1 MRDDLLLYYERELT
15 FLRQMGAEFAA
26 KYPKIASRLVLEAD
40 KCEDPHVERMLEA
53 FAFLAAR
60 VHLKID
66 DEFPEITEALLG
78 ILYPHYLR
86 PIPSMSV
93 AQFHLDPEQVTPRT
107 GLRLE
112 RGAVL
117 NSRPVNGVPCK
128 FRTGYD
134 ITFWPLDVVAAEW
147 KTPDRLQPAIRSSE
161 AVAALRLELHCR
173 GDVTFSK
180 LALRSLRFYLSG
192 ESNLIHTL
200 YELLCNNAVQVIVRD
215 PSPKPKMQPVYLT
228 GDSIRAVGFAEN
240 EGLLPYPRR
249 SFLGYRLL
257 QEYFTFPQKFFF
269 VDFTG
274 LEKISGANRE
284 ETPGKPPEGEAG
296 FGGKIEII
304 VLISQ
309 FERSDRRQM
318 LELGVS
324 AKTFR
329 LGCSPIINLFRQ
341 TAEPILLD
349 HAHYEYPVVPDV
361 SRRNATEIF
370 EITEVVSANPQAQ
383 EVVRFEPFYSFRHG
397 MSRNKTQAFWK
408 AARRP
413 SGWRDDEGT
422 EVFLSLVDLSA
433 RPVQANVDTLT
444 VRTICSN
451 RDLPAR
457 LPFGN
462 EAGDFEL
469 EGALALKR
477 IVALI
482 EPTDTLRPPMAKD
495 SLWRLVSQLSLN
507 YLSLVEEGRE
517 ALQEILRL
525 YNFTGSTYSER
536 QIAGLINVSSRRHF
550 ARVVSDDG
558 VAFARGM
565 QVDLEF
571 DEEQFVG
578 GGVYL
583 FAAVLEYFLG
593 LYVSVN
599 SFSQL
604 RVRTS
609 QRKEMLR
616 QWPPRAGRKTLQ

>member
-1 MRDDLLLYYERELT
+1 VRDDLLLYYERELT
-15 FLRQMGAEFAA
+15 FLRQMATEFAA
-26 KYPKIASRLVLEAD
+26 KYPKIASRLVLEPD

-53 FAFLAAR
+53 FAFLAGR

-66 DEFPEITEALLG
+66 DEFPEITESLLG
-78 ILYPHYLR
+78 ILYPNYLR

-93 AQFHLDPEQVTPRT
+93 AEFHVDSEQVTPET
-107 GLRLE
+107 GLKLE
-112 RGAVL
+112 RGSVL

-128 FRTGYD
+128 FRTCYD
-134 ITFWPLDVVAAEW
+134 VTFWPVEVAEAEW
-147 KTPDRLQPAIRSSE
+147 KTPDRLQPAIKSSD
-161 AVAALRLELHCR
+161 AVAAVRLDLRCP
-173 GDVTFSK
+173 GDLTFSK
-180 LALRSLRFYLSG
+180 LSLSSLRFYLSG
-192 ESNLIHTL
+192 ESNLVHSL
-200 YELLCNNAVQVIVRD
+200 YELLCNNCAQIIVRD
-215 PSPKPKMQPVYLT
+215 PTPKSRVPQVVLP
-228 GDSIRAVGFAEN
+228 GDALRPVGFGED
-240 EGLLPYPRR
+240 EGMLPYPRR
-249 SFLGYRLL
+249 SFVGYRLL
-257 QEYFTFPQKFFF
+257 QEYFCFPQKFFF
-269 VDFTG
+269 LDLTG
-274 LEKISGANRE
+274 LDQVCA
-284 ETPGKPPEGEAG
+284 AG
-296 FGGKIEII
+296 FGGRAEII
-304 VLISQ
+304 LLISQ

-318 LELGVS
+318 LDLGVS

-329 LGCSPIINLFRQ
+329 LGCAPIVNLFHQ

-349 HAHYEYPVVPDV
+349 HTRYEYQVVPDV

-370 EITEVVSANPQAQ
+370 EIREVVSSNPQSQ
-383 EVVRFEPFYSFRHG
+383 EVTRFEPLYSHKHG
-397 MSRNKTQAFWK
+397 TTRAKAQAFWR

-413 SGWRDDEGT
+413 SGYRDDEGT

-433 RPVQANVDTLT
+433 RPVQPNVDALT

-469 EGALALKR
+469 EGPVPLKR

-482 EPTDTLRPPMAKD
+482 KPTDTLRPPMAKD

-525 YNFTGSTYSER
+525 YNFTGSTYSEK
-536 QIAGLINVSSRRHF
+536 QIEGLVSLTSRRHF
-550 ARVVSDDG
+550 ARVASEDG
-558 VAFARGM
+558 VAFARGT
-565 QVDLEF
+565 QVEMEF

-593 LYVSVN
+593 LYVSMN

-604 RVRTS
+604 RARTR
-609 QRKEMLR
+609 QRKEILK
-616 QWPPRAGRKTLQ
+616 QWPPRAGQKILL